1 MTRTIRVGAL
11 QLRAHDRRD
20 FAERKPALFERI
32 EAAARDVDLLVVPEA
47 TMPAYVLERE
57 PIDAAE
63 MDDAAQTLA
72 RIARSTQTTIV
83 AGIALKTGSG
93 VANAA
98 LVADRDGTIAG
109 RAEKIFLWHF
119 DRKWFAPG
127 DRIAPVRTSLGS
139 IGALI
144 CADGRMPEIAAALAD
159 EGAELLAMPTA
170 WVTSGRDP
178 GALENVQA
186 DLLARVRA
194 WENGIP
200 FVAANKCGVELGMVA
215 YCGKSQIV
223 DADGRVIA
231 LASETDESC
240 VTASVEIGA
249 GTRRRAERRTIA
261 PRAEPAEDAARVAI
275 ALDLPDD
282 IDARLAT
289 LDASYALAPGST
301 ERLDAFDAA
310 FPLAR
315 VSARQLADPHALV
328 DYRLAGYR
336 IAIVENRENDP
347 WFGTIARARA
357 LELRMYVFAFDRAEQ
372 RAFAVDPDGAVIA
385 GTFGDYGIASFAID
399 LRRTRATSV
408 APGTDV
414 AEGLARVRSLLV
426 HEVAL

>member
-11 QLRAHDRRD
+11 QLRAHDRQD
-20 FAERKPALFERI
+20 FAARKAALFERI
-32 EAAARDVDLLVVPEA
+32 EAAARDVDLLVLPEA
-47 TMPAYVLERE
+47 TMPAYVLERD
-57 PIDAAE
+57 PIDAKE
-63 MDDAAQTLA
+63 MDEAAEALA
-72 RIARSTQTTIV
+72 RVARGTQTTIV
-83 AGIALKTGSG
+83 AGIALKTGSR

-119 DRKWFAPG
+119 DRKWFDAG
-127 DRIAPVRTSLGS
+127 ERIAPIRTSLGS

-159 EGAELLAMPTA
+159 EGAEILAMPTA

-178 GALENVQA
+178 NALENVQA

-194 WENGIP
+194 WENGVP

-223 DADGRVIA
+223 DADGNLVA
-231 LASETDESC
+231 LASETDEAR
-240 VTASVEIGA
+240 VTAAVEFGK
-249 GTRRRAERRTIA
+249 GTRKRANRRTLA
-261 PRAEPAEDAARVAI
+261 PRDEPGEASTRVAI
-275 ALDLPDD
+275 ALELPAD

-289 LDASYALAPGST
+289 LDAAYALAPGRA
-301 ERLDAFDAA
+301 ERFDSFDAA

-315 VSARQLADPHALV
+315 IGAKELADPHALV

-336 IAIVENRENDP
+336 IAAVENVENDP
-347 WFGTIARARA
+347 WFGTIVRARA
-357 LELRMYVFAFDRAEQ
+357 LELRMYVFAFDRAAE

-385 GTFGDYGIASFAID
+385 GTFGDYRIASCAVD
-399 LRRTRATSV
+399 LRRTQRTSV

-426 HEVAL
+426 HEVVL

>member
-127 DRIAPVRTSLGS
+127 DRIAPVRTSIGS